1 MPRFPSVRDPRSKH
15 DLREVLDDMAAA
27 GAMVGDLPLNFYGA
41 LALRPDLM
49 AGAWAFVKSVFLGGQ
64 LGADFKNMVVLVISV
79 ANESHY
85 CCLNHA
91 AALRK
96 LRVPEAWIQSCLSDP
111 DLKDLPEDLRTRLL
125 FAKQVALAPSGLTNS
140 DFLRIKRGG
149 LSDEQLMELVMAAG
163 LAAWANIWSITADLE
178 PDRPAGAL
186 E

>member
-1 MPRFPSVRDPRSKH
+1 MPRFPSVRDPQSKQGI
-15 DLREVLDDMAAA
+15 REVLDDMAAA
-27 GAMVGDLPLNFYGA
+27 GAMAGDLPLNFYGA

-91 AALRK
+91 AALRN
-96 LRVPEAWIQSCLSDP
+96 LRVSEAWIQSCLNDP
-111 DLKDLPEDLRTRLL
+111 DLKALPEVLRSRLL
-125 FAKQVALAPSGLTNS
+125 FARQMALSPTVLTNS

-163 LAAWANIWSITADLE
+163 LASWANIWSIAADLE
-178 PDRPAGAL
+178 PDFPAGAA